1 MRVVYT
7 LILYVHLVEVVVVLA
22 SLINFPEKK
31 KKKRDRRHK
40 TGDPQKNF
48 RANYNFHIFWG

>member
-1 MRVVYT
+1 M
-7 LILYVHLVEVVVVLA
+7 VVLA

-40 TGDPQKNF
+40 TGDPQKTLERIITF
-48 RANYNFHIFWG
+48 TFFGGSFY